1 MLPLPSVHV
10 GDRALQEMLS
20 DHTVAVP
27 ASSGLR
33 PVTEYGDAPPVQVAL
48 GHDKGIKAKCWERQ
62 LKGSREVPANWR
74 EAQIGGIRAYT
85 ILQIWKDPHLCFL
98 FPTSW
103 GWKRKTAK

>member
-48 GHDKGIKAKCWERQ
+48 GHDKGIKAVLGTATQGFQRSPSKLEGGPDRRDPS
-62 LKGSREVPANWR
+62 LHHLADLEGPASVFSLSHFMGLEEENR
-74 EAQIGGIRAYT
+74 
-85 ILQIWKDPHLCFL
+85 
-98 FPTSW
+98 
-103 GWKRKTAK
+103 